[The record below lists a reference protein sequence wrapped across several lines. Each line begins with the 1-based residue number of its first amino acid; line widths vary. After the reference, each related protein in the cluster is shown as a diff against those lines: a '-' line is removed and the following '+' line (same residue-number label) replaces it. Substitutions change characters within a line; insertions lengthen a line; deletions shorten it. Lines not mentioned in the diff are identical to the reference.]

1 MPTSNSTFT
10 TESSG
15 LDGHLPRP
23 FHHLHYLDLAV
34 GADDDALHDFI
45 CIQFY
50 ATFDFN
56 RPAKYR
62 YKRGPQ
68 GCRMFAIK
76 SPDII
81 LKATVS
87 HPPTYELANAM
98 SEITTTLLGHSLPW
112 IRDSWFPNNCWK
124 TVDLPTR
131 LRWNATMT
139 DTTSNNISDV
149 EQIAL
154 KLNDGTK
161 ELTSVETH
169 PGVYAR
175 DTTGTCS
182 TSLDALGPGKLAES
196 HRLPQGSAPGYP
208 VVQNLGT
215 ECLNGCVGTPNTP
228 TFEDVKV
235 ILALHDLP
243 RGVVHEIHSCV
254 LQGEGFEDTQWPYV
268 LDDNLVLEPRKSALL
283 YAMHNLVSLIY

>member
-15 LDGHLPRP
+15 PDGRLPQP
-23 FHHLHYLDLAV
+23 FHRLHYLDLAV
-34 GADDDALHDFI
+34 GADDDVLHDFI
-45 CIQFY
+45 CIQFH

-56 RPAKYR
+56 RPVKRR

-68 GCRMFAIK
+68 GRRMFAIK

-87 HPPTYELANAM
+87 HPPTYELADAM
-98 SEITTTLLGHSLPW
+98 SKITTTLLSHSLPQ

-131 LRWNATMT
+131 LRWNATTT

-149 EQIAL
+149 ERIAF
-154 KLNDGTK
+154 KLNN
-161 ELTSVETH
+161 ELTPAETH

-175 DTTGTCS
+175 DTTGSPSCS
-182 TSLDALGPGKLAES
+182 TSLDALGPGAMAES
-196 HRLPQGSAPGYP
+196 RQLPQGSAPGYP
-208 VVQNLGT
+208 VVRNLGT

-243 RGVVHEIHSCV
+243 RGVVREIHSCV
-254 LQGEGFEDTQWPYV
+254 LQREGFEDTQWPYV

-283 YAMHNLVSLIY
+283 YAIHNLVSLIY

>member
-10 TESSG
+10 TESSRP
-15 LDGHLPRP
+15 DGRLPRP

-34 GADDDALHDFI
+34 DADDDVLHDFI
-45 CIQFY
+45 CIQFH

-56 RPAKYR
+56 WPAKH
-62 YKRGPQ
+62 
-68 GCRMFAIK
+68 
-76 SPDII
+76 II

-87 HPPTYELANAM
+87 HPPTYELADAM
-98 SEITTTLLGHSLPW
+98 SKITTTLLSHSLPR
-112 IRDSWFPNNCWK
+112 IHDSWFPNNY
-124 TVDLPTR
+124 
-131 LRWNATMT
+131 ATTT

-149 EQIAL
+149 KRIAF
-154 KLNDGTK
+154 KLND
-161 ELTSVETH
+161 ELTPAETH

-175 DTTGTCS
+175 DTTGSPSCS
-182 TSLDALGPGKLAES
+182 TSLDALGPGAMAES
-196 HRLPQGSAPGYP
+196 RQLPQGSAPGYP
-208 VVQNLGT
+208 VVRNLGT

-243 RGVVHEIHSCV
+243 RGVVREIHSCV
-254 LQGEGFEDTQWPYV
+254 LQREGFEDTQWPYV

-283 YAMHNLVSLIY
+283 YAIHNLVSLIY